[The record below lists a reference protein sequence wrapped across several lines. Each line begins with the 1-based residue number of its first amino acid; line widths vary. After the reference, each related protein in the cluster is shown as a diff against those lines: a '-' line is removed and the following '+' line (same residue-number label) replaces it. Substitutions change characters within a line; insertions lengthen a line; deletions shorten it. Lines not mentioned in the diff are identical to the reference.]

1 MRKFQCLLFVLK
13 RSYMCYYI
21 ICITVPLLKKIRL
34 ILDEKGNS
42 KAKMMQLITKLC
54 HYRINL
60 ITGKGYFMFKKYAS
74 III

>member
-42 KAKMMQLITKLC
+42 KAKMM
-54 HYRINL
+54 N
-60 ITGKGYFMFKKYAS
+60 
-74 III
+74 

>member
-1 MRKFQCLLFVLK
+1 MQKFQCLLFVLK

-34 ILDEKGNS
+34 ILEEKGKS
-42 KAKMMQLITKLC
+42 KAKMMQLIPKLC

-60 ITGKGYFMFKKYAS
+60 ITGKGYFTFKKYTS